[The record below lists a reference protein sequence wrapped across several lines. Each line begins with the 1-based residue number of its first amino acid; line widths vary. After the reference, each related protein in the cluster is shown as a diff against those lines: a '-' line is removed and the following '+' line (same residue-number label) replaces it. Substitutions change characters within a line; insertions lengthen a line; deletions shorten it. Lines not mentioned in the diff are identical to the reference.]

1 MSYVPVIK
9 LTPVEEQEANG
20 EIADI
25 FDEIRREMGAPY
37 VGLAYRAMA
46 LSPATLTS
54 GWGMYSDFFAA
65 RATLPPALLFMIHY
79 AISSARNCQYCSTGF
94 KFACRSV
101 GVDETM
107 LEALVHDLDTVAP
120 TRTREI
126 IKFAVRCA
134 LDPQGLSEVDYDRLR
149 EQGLS
154 NEELVE
160 IIGWAAV
167 AMYNDT
173 ISDSMKLGDLA
184 SQAFG
189 EA

>member
-1 MSYVPVIK
+1 MSYVPIIK
-9 LTPVEEQEANG
+9 LTSVEEQEASG
-20 EIADI
+20 EIADL
-25 FDEIRREMGAPY
+25 FDDIRRELGAPY

-54 GWGMYSDFFAA
+54 GWIMYRDFLQ
-65 RATLPPALLFMIHY
+65 RATLPPSLLYMIHY
-79 AISSARNCQYCSTGF
+79 TISSARDCQYCSTGF

-101 GVDETM
+101 GVDEEM
-107 LEALVHDLDTVAP
+107 LATLVNDLDAVNP
-120 TRTREI
+120 RRVQEI

-134 LDPQGLSEVDYDRLR
+134 LDPQSLAEADYDRVR
-149 EQGLS
+149 DQGVS
-154 NEELVE
+154 DEELVE
-160 IIGWAAV
+160 IIGWAAI

-184 SQAFG
+184 AQAFG

>member
-1 MSYVPVIK
+1 MSYVPIIK
-9 LTPVEEQEANG
+9 LTPIEEQAASG

-25 FDEIRREMGAPY
+25 FDNIRREMGAPY
-37 VGLAYRAMA
+37 VGLAYRTMA
-46 LSPATLTS
+46 LSSATLTS
-54 GWGMYSDFFAA
+54 GWMMIRDFLH
-65 RATLPPALLFMIHY
+65 RATLPTSLLYMIHY
-79 AISSARNCQYCSTGF
+79 TISSARKCQYCSTNF
-94 KFACRSV
+94 KFACRSL
-101 GVDETM
+101 GIDEEM

-120 TRTREI
+120 KRTQEI

-134 LDPQGLSEVDYDRLR
+134 LDPQGLTEVDYDRVR

-154 NEELVE
+154 DEEVVE
-160 IIGWAAV
+160 LIGWAAI

-184 SQAFG
+184 SQEFS